1 MKELKES
8 FIADLKQTGKNGIEE
23 LLVFLEEID
32 FYKKPA
38 SIRHHLNRT
47 GGLLEHTENVKREYL
62 KLNEEISA
70 GIPRGNIILQA
81 SLHDIEKCF
90 AYTSEM
96 QHTIT
101 PGQNN
106 FLRSLVRDNMD
117 MYNNYGL
124 DKYVEDKEFII
135 SKEYASDLIKWFKD
149 GRNVAPPDL
158 RNDWNYNEDN
168 LPLNHSMRAIL
179 EASKFIDLE
188 ERDILAITYHMGPY
202 GPFDE
207 RKRSKAEELYPD
219 VRLLHLADSIAT
231 KKEDI
236 EEELNNG

>member
-1 MKELKES
+1 LK
-8 FIADLKQTGKNGIEE
+8 KTGKNGIED
-23 LLVFLEEID
+23 LLSYLKEIE
-32 FYKKPA
+32 FYDKPA
-38 SIRHHLNRT
+38 SIRHHLNVT
-47 GGLLEHTENVKREYL
+47 GGLLEHTENVKKEYL
-62 KLNEEISA
+62 KLNEEINA
-70 GIPRGNIILQA
+70 GIPKENMIIQA
-81 SLHDIEKCF
+81 SIHDLEKCF

-96 QHTIT
+96 QNTIT
-101 PGQNN
+101 EGQNN

-117 MYNNYGL
+117 LYNTYGL
-124 DKYVEDKEFII
+124 DRYVENKEFII

-149 GRNVAPPDL
+149 GRNIAPPDV
-158 RNDWNYNEDN
+158 RSDWNYNENN

-179 EASKFIDLE
+179 EASKFIELD
-188 ERDILAITYHMGPY
+188 ERDVLAITYHMGPY

-236 EEELNNG
+236 EAELSNK

>member
-1 MKELKES
+1 MKEK
-8 FIADLKQTGKNGIEE
+8 FIADLKKTGKKGITD
-23 LLVFLEEID
+23 LVSYLEEID
-32 FYKKPA
+32 FYEKPA
-38 SIRHHLNRT
+38 SIRHHLNVT
-47 GGLLEHTENVKREYL
+47 GGLLEHTENVKEEYL
-62 KLNEEISA
+62 KLNQETKA
-70 GIPRGNIILQA
+70 GIPWENMIIQA
-81 SLHDIEKCF
+81 SIHDLEKCF

-101 PGQNN
+101 DGQNN

-117 MYNNYGL
+117 LYNTYGL

-149 GRNVAPPDL
+149 GRNIAPPDI
-158 RNDWNYNEDN
+158 RSDWNYNDNN

-179 EASKFIDLE
+179 EASKFIELD
-188 ERDILAITYHMGPY
+188 ERDVLAITYHMGPY

-236 EEELNNG
+236 EESLKNS

>member
-1 MKELKES
+1 MKDN
-8 FIADLKQTGKNGIEE
+8 FIKDLKKTGKKGIEN
-23 LLVFLEEID
+23 LISYLEEID
-32 FYKKPA
+32 FYNKPA
-38 SIRHHLNRT
+38 SIRHHLNIT
-47 GGLLEHTENVKREYL
+47 GGLLEHTENVKKEYL
-62 KLNEEISA
+62 KLNEEIGA
-70 GIPRGNIILQA
+70 GIPWENIIIQA
-81 SLHDIEKCF
+81 SMHDLEKCF

-101 PGQNN
+101 DGQNN

-117 MYNNYGL
+117 LYNTYGL
-124 DKYVEDKEFII
+124 DKYVENKEFII

-158 RNDWNYNEDN
+158 INDWNYNENN

-179 EASKFIDLE
+179 ETLNFIELE

-207 RKRSKAEELYPD
+207 RKRAKAEELYPD
-219 VRLLHLADSIAT
+219 VKLLHLADSIAT

-236 EEELNNG
+236 EAELSSE

>member
-1 MKELKES
+1 MKDN
-8 FIADLKQTGKNGIEE
+8 FINDLKKTEKEGIKK
-23 LLVFLEEID
+23 LLDYLEEID

-38 SIRHHLNRT
+38 SIRHHLNVT

-62 KLNEEISA
+62 KLNQEINA
-70 GIPRGNIILQA
+70 GIAWENIIIQA
-81 SLHDIEKCF
+81 SLHDLEKCF

-117 MYNNYGL
+117 LYNTYGL

-149 GRNVAPPDL
+149 GRNIAPPDV
-158 RNDWNYNEDN
+158 RSDWNYNENN
-168 LPLNHSMRAIL
+168 LPLNHSMRSII
-179 EASKFIDLE
+179 ESTKFIELE

-236 EEELNNG
+236 AEDLKSNS

>member
-1 MKELKES
+1 
-8 FIADLKQTGKNGIEE
+8 
-23 LLVFLEEID
+23 
-32 FYKKPA
+32 
-38 SIRHHLNRT
+38 
-47 GGLLEHTENVKREYL
+47 
-62 KLNEEISA
+62 
-70 GIPRGNIILQA
+70 
-81 SLHDIEKCF
+81 
-90 AYTSEM
+90 M

-117 MYNNYGL
+117 LYNTYGL

-149 GRNVAPPDL
+149 GRNIAPPDVKS
-158 RNDWNYNEDN
+158 DWNYNEDN
-168 LPLNHSMRAIL
+168 LPLNHSMWSIL
-179 EASKFIDLE
+179 EASKFIELE
-188 ERDILAITYHMGPY
+188 ERDVLAITYHMGPY

-236 EEELNNG
+236 EEALKNN

>member
-1 MKELKES
+1 MKEK
-8 FIADLKQTGKNGIEE
+8 FIADLKKTGKNGIED
-23 LLVFLEEID
+23 LVSYLEEID
-32 FYKKPA
+32 FYAKPA
-38 SIRHHLNRT
+38 SIRHHLNVT
-47 GGLLEHTENVKREYL
+47 GGLLEHTENVKKEYL
-62 KLNEEISA
+62 KLNQETNA
-70 GIPRGNIILQA
+70 GIPWENIIIQA
-81 SLHDIEKCF
+81 SMHDLEKCF

-101 PGQNN
+101 DGQNN

-117 MYNNYGL
+117 LYNTYGL
-124 DKYVEDKEFII
+124 DKYVENKEFII

-149 GRNVAPPDL
+149 GRNISPPDVKS
-158 RNDWNYNEDN
+158 DWNYNEEN

-179 EASKFIDLE
+179 EASKFIELE
-188 ERDILAITYHMGPY
+188 QRDVLAITYHMGPY

-236 EEELNNG
+236 EEALKND

>member
-1 MKELKES
+1 MKEK
-8 FIADLKQTGKNGIEE
+8 FIADLKKTGKNGIED
-23 LLVFLEEID
+23 LLSYLEEID
-32 FYKKPA
+32 FYEKPA
-38 SIRHHLNRT
+38 SIRHHLNVT
-47 GGLLEHTENVKREYL
+47 GGLLEHTENVKKEYL
-62 KLNEEISA
+62 KLNQETNA
-70 GIPRGNIILQA
+70 GIPWENIIIQA
-81 SLHDIEKCF
+81 SMHDLEKCF

-101 PGQNN
+101 DGQNN

-117 MYNNYGL
+117 LYNTYGL
-124 DKYVEDKEFII
+124 DKYVENKEFII

-149 GRNVAPPDL
+149 GRNIAPPDV
-158 RNDWNYNEDN
+158 RSDWNYNEEN

-179 EASKFIDLE
+179 EASKFIELE
-188 ERDILAITYHMGPY
+188 QRDVLAITYHMGPY

-219 VRLLHLADSIAT
+219 VKLLHLADTIAS

-236 EEELNNG
+236 EEALSLS

>member
-1 MKELKES
+1 MKEK
-8 FIADLKQTGKNGIEE
+8 FIADLKKTGKNGIED
-23 LLVFLEEID
+23 LLSYLKEIE
-32 FYKKPA
+32 FYDKPA
-38 SIRHHLNRT
+38 SIRHHLNVT
-47 GGLLEHTENVKREYL
+47 GGLLEHTENVKKEYL
-62 KLNEEISA
+62 KLNEEINA
-70 GIPRGNIILQA
+70 GIPKENMIIQA
-81 SLHDIEKCF
+81 SIHDLEKCF

-96 QHTIT
+96 QNTIT
-101 PGQNN
+101 EGQNN

-117 MYNNYGL
+117 LYNTYGL
-124 DKYVEDKEFII
+124 DRYVENKEFII

-149 GRNVAPPDL
+149 GRNIAPPDV
-158 RNDWNYNEDN
+158 RSDWNYNENN

-179 EASKFIDLE
+179 EASKFIELD
-188 ERDILAITYHMGPY
+188 ERDVLAITYHMGPY

-236 EEELNNG
+236 EAELSNK

>member
-1 MKELKES
+1 MKDK
-8 FIADLKQTGKNGIEE
+8 FISDLKKTGKKGIGK
-23 LLVFLEEID
+23 LLSYLEEIE

-38 SIRHHLNRT
+38 SIRHHLNVT

-62 KLNEEISA
+62 KLNEEINA
-70 GIPRGNIILQA
+70 GIPWENIIIQA
-81 SLHDIEKCF
+81 SLHDLEKCF

-117 MYNNYGL
+117 LYNTYGL

-149 GRNVAPPDL
+149 GRNIAPPDVKS
-158 RNDWNYNEDN
+158 DWNYNENN
-168 LPLNHSMRAIL
+168 LPLNHSMRSIL
-179 EASKFIDLE
+179 EASKFIELK
-188 ERDILAITYHMGPY
+188 ERDMLAITYHMGPY

-236 EEELNNG
+236 EESLKDN

>member
-1 MKELKES
+1 MKEK
-8 FIADLKQTGKNGIEE
+8 FIADLKKTGKNGVED
-23 LLVFLEEID
+23 LLSYLEEID
-32 FYKKPA
+32 FYEKPA
-38 SIRHHLNRT
+38 SIRHHLNVT
-47 GGLLEHTENVKREYL
+47 GGLLEHTENVKKEYL
-62 KLNEEISA
+62 KLNQETNA
-70 GIPRGNIILQA
+70 GIPWENIIIQA
-81 SLHDIEKCF
+81 SMHDLEKCF

-101 PGQNN
+101 DGQNN

-117 MYNNYGL
+117 LYNTYGL
-124 DKYVEDKEFII
+124 DKYVENKEFII

-149 GRNVAPPDL
+149 GRNIAPPDV
-158 RNDWNYNEDN
+158 RSDWNYNEEN

-179 EASKFIDLE
+179 EASKFIELE
-188 ERDILAITYHMGPY
+188 QRDVLAITYHMGPY

-236 EEELNNG
+236 EEALKND

>member
-1 MKELKES
+1 MKEK
-8 FIADLKQTGKNGIEE
+8 FIADLKKTGKNGIED
-23 LLVFLEEID
+23 LVSYLEEID
-32 FYKKPA
+32 FYAKPA
-38 SIRHHLNRT
+38 SIRHHLNVT
-47 GGLLEHTENVKREYL
+47 GGLLEHTENVKKEYL
-62 KLNEEISA
+62 KLNQETNA
-70 GIPRGNIILQA
+70 GIPWENIIIQA
-81 SLHDIEKCF
+81 SMHDLEKCF

-101 PGQNN
+101 DGQNN

-117 MYNNYGL
+117 LYNTYGL
-124 DKYVEDKEFII
+124 DKYVENKEFII

-149 GRNVAPPDL
+149 GRNIAPPDVKS
-158 RNDWNYNEDN
+158 DWNYNEEN

-179 EASKFIDLE
+179 EASKFIELE
-188 ERDILAITYHMGPY
+188 QRDVLAITYHMGPY

-236 EEELNNG
+236 EEALKND

>member
-1 MKELKES
+1 MKEK
-8 FIADLKQTGKNGIEE
+8 FIADLKKTGKNGIED
-23 LLVFLEEID
+23 LLSYLKEIE
-32 FYKKPA
+32 FYDKPA
-38 SIRHHLNRT
+38 SIRHHLNVT
-47 GGLLEHTENVKREYL
+47 GGLLEHTENVKKEYL
-62 KLNEEISA
+62 KLNEEINA
-70 GIPRGNIILQA
+70 GIPKENMIIQA
-81 SLHDIEKCF
+81 SIHDLEKCF

-96 QHTIT
+96 QNTIT
-101 PGQNN
+101 EGQNN

-117 MYNNYGL
+117 LYNTYGL
-124 DKYVEDKEFII
+124 DRYVENMEFII

-149 GRNVAPPDL
+149 GRNIAPPDV
-158 RNDWNYNEDN
+158 RSDWNYNENN

-179 EASKFIDLE
+179 EASKFIELD
-188 ERDILAITYHMGPY
+188 ERDVLAITYHMGPY

-236 EEELNNG
+236 EAALSNK

>member
-1 MKELKES
+1 MKEK
-8 FIADLKQTGKNGIEE
+8 FIADLKKTGKNGIED
-23 LLVFLEEID
+23 LLSYLKEIE
-32 FYKKPA
+32 FYDKPA
-38 SIRHHLNRT
+38 SIRHHLNVT
-47 GGLLEHTENVKREYL
+47 GGLLEHTENVKKEYL
-62 KLNEEISA
+62 KLNEEINA
-70 GIPRGNIILQA
+70 GIPKENMIIQA
-81 SLHDIEKCF
+81 SIHDLEKCF

-96 QHTIT
+96 QNTIT
-101 PGQNN
+101 EGQNN

-117 MYNNYGL
+117 LYNTYGL
-124 DKYVEDKEFII
+124 DRYVENKEFII

-149 GRNVAPPDL
+149 GRNIAPPDV
-158 RNDWNYNEDN
+158 RSDWNYNENN

-179 EASKFIDLE
+179 EASKFIELD
-188 ERDILAITYHMGPY
+188 ERDVLAITYHMGPY

-236 EEELNNG
+236 EAALSNK

>member
-1 MKELKES
+1 MKEK
-8 FIADLKQTGKNGIEE
+8 FISDLKNTKKKGIEE
-23 LLVFLEEID
+23 LLSYLEEID
-32 FYKKPA
+32 FYNKPA
-38 SIRHHLNRT
+38 SIRHHLNCT

-62 KLNEEISA
+62 KLNQEIDA
-70 GIPRGNIILQA
+70 GIPQANIIIQA
-81 SLHDIEKCF
+81 SIHDLEKCF
-90 AYTSEM
+90 AYTTEM

-117 MYNNYGL
+117 LYNTYGL
-124 DKYVEDKEFII
+124 DKYVENKEFII

-149 GRNVAPPDL
+149 GRNIAPPDVKS
-158 RNDWNYNEDN
+158 DWNYNDNN
-168 LPLNHSMRAIL
+168 LPLNHSMRAVL
-179 EASKFIDLE
+179 EASKFIELE
-188 ERDILAITYHMGPY
+188 ERDVLAITYHMGPY

-236 EEELNNG
+236 TEALDND

>member
-1 MKELKES
+1 MKEK
-8 FIADLKQTGKNGIEE
+8 FIADLKKTGKNGIEE
-23 LLVFLEEID
+23 LVLYLEEID
-32 FYKKPA
+32 FYDKPA
-38 SIRHHLNRT
+38 SIRHHLNVT
-47 GGLLEHTENVKREYL
+47 GGLLEHTENVKKEYL
-62 KLNEEISA
+62 KLNQEIKA
-70 GIPRGNIILQA
+70 GIPWENIIIQA
-81 SLHDIEKCF
+81 SIHDLEKCF

-101 PGQNN
+101 EGQNN

-117 MYNNYGL
+117 LYNTYGL
-124 DKYVEDKEFII
+124 DKYVENKEFII

-149 GRNVAPPDL
+149 GRNIAPPDV
-158 RNDWNYNEDN
+158 RSDWNYNENN

-179 EASKFIDLE
+179 EASNFIELE
-188 ERDILAITYHMGPY
+188 QRDVLAITYHMGPY

-236 EEELNNG
+236 EEALKND

>member
-1 MKELKES
+1 MKDK
-8 FIADLKQTGKNGIEE
+8 FIQDLKKTNKKGIEA
-23 LLVFLEEID
+23 LLDYLEEID

-38 SIRHHLNRT
+38 SIRHHLNVT
-47 GGLLEHTENVKREYL
+47 GGLIEHTENVKREYL
-62 KLNEEISA
+62 KLNQETGA
-70 GIPRGNIILQA
+70 GIPWENIIIQA
-81 SLHDIEKCF
+81 SLHDLEKCF

-101 PGQNN
+101 QGQNN

-117 MYNNYGL
+117 LYNTYGL

-149 GRNVAPPDL
+149 GRNVAPPDI
-158 RNDWNYNEDN
+158 RSDWNYNEEN
-168 LPLNHSMRAIL
+168 LPLNHSMRSVI
-179 EASKFIDLE
+179 EALKFIELE

-207 RKRSKAEELYPD
+207 RKRSKAEELYSD

-236 EEELNNG
+236 AEDLKNK

>member
-1 MKELKES
+1 MKEK
-8 FIADLKQTGKNGIEE
+8 FIADLKKTGKNGIED
-23 LLVFLEEID
+23 LLSYLEEID
-32 FYKKPA
+32 FYEKPA
-38 SIRHHLNRT
+38 SIRHHLNVT
-47 GGLLEHTENVKREYL
+47 GGLLEHTENVKKEYL
-62 KLNEEISA
+62 KLNQETNA
-70 GIPRGNIILQA
+70 GIPWENIIIQA
-81 SLHDIEKCF
+81 SMHDLEKCF

-101 PGQNN
+101 DGQNN

-117 MYNNYGL
+117 LYNTYGL
-124 DKYVEDKEFII
+124 DKYVENKEFII

-149 GRNVAPPDL
+149 GRNIAPPDV
-158 RNDWNYNEDN
+158 RSDWNYNEEN

-179 EASKFIDLE
+179 EASKFIELE
-188 ERDILAITYHMGPY
+188 QRDVLAITYHMGPY

-236 EEELNNG
+236 EEALKND

>member
-1 MKELKES
+1 MKEK
-8 FIADLKQTGKNGIEE
+8 FIADLKKTGKNGIED
-23 LLVFLEEID
+23 LLSYLEEID
-32 FYKKPA
+32 FYEKPA
-38 SIRHHLNRT
+38 SIRHHLNVT
-47 GGLLEHTENVKREYL
+47 GGLLEHTENVKKEYL
-62 KLNEEISA
+62 KLNQETNA
-70 GIPRGNIILQA
+70 GIPWENIIIQA
-81 SLHDIEKCF
+81 SLHDLEKCF

-101 PGQNN
+101 DGQNN

-117 MYNNYGL
+117 LYNTYGL
-124 DKYVEDKEFII
+124 DKYVENKEFII

-149 GRNVAPPDL
+149 GRNIAPPDV
-158 RNDWNYNEDN
+158 RSDWNYNEEN

-179 EASKFIDLE
+179 EASKFIELE
-188 ERDILAITYHMGPY
+188 QRDVLAITYHMGPY

-236 EEELNNG
+236 TEELKNG

>member
-1 MKELKES
+1 MKEK
-8 FIADLKQTGKNGIEE
+8 FIADLKKTGKNGIED
-23 LLVFLEEID
+23 LLSYLEEID
-32 FYKKPA
+32 FYEKPA
-38 SIRHHLNRT
+38 SIRHHLNVT
-47 GGLLEHTENVKREYL
+47 GGLLEHTENVKKEYL
-62 KLNEEISA
+62 KLNQETNA
-70 GIPRGNIILQA
+70 GIPWENIIIQA
-81 SLHDIEKCF
+81 SMHDLEKCF

-101 PGQNN
+101 DGQNN

-117 MYNNYGL
+117 LYNTYGL
-124 DKYVEDKEFII
+124 DKYVENKEFII

-149 GRNVAPPDL
+149 GRNIAPPDV
-158 RNDWNYNEDN
+158 RSDWSYNEDN

-179 EASKFIDLE
+179 EASKFIELE
-188 ERDILAITYHMGPY
+188 QRDVLAITYHMGPY

-236 EEELNNG
+236 EEALKND

>member
-1 MKELKES
+1 MKEK
-8 FIADLKQTGKNGIEE
+8 FIADLKKTGKNGIED
-23 LLVFLEEID
+23 LLSYLEEID
-32 FYKKPA
+32 FYEKPA
-38 SIRHHLNRT
+38 SIRHHLNVT
-47 GGLLEHTENVKREYL
+47 GGLLEHTENVKKEYL
-62 KLNEEISA
+62 KLNQETNA
-70 GIPRGNIILQA
+70 GIPWENIIIQA
-81 SLHDIEKCF
+81 SMHDLEKCF

-101 PGQNN
+101 DGQNN

-117 MYNNYGL
+117 LYNTYGL
-124 DKYVEDKEFII
+124 DKYVENKEFII

-149 GRNVAPPDL
+149 GRNIAPPDVKS
-158 RNDWNYNEDN
+158 DWNYNEEN

-179 EASKFIDLE
+179 EASKFIELE
-188 ERDILAITYHMGPY
+188 QRDVLAITYHMGPY

-236 EEELNNG
+236 EEALKND

>member
-1 MKELKES
+1 MKEK
-8 FIADLKQTGKNGIEE
+8 FIADLKKTGKNGVED
-23 LLVFLEEID
+23 LLSYLEEID
-32 FYKKPA
+32 FYEKPA
-38 SIRHHLNRT
+38 SIRHHLNVT
-47 GGLLEHTENVKREYL
+47 GGLLEHTENVKKEYL
-62 KLNEEISA
+62 KLNQETNA
-70 GIPRGNIILQA
+70 GIPWENIIIQA
-81 SLHDIEKCF
+81 SMHDLEKCF

-101 PGQNN
+101 DGQNN

-117 MYNNYGL
+117 LYNTYGL
-124 DKYVEDKEFII
+124 DKYVENKEFII

-149 GRNVAPPDL
+149 GRNIAPPDVKS
-158 RNDWNYNEDN
+158 DWNYNEEN

-179 EASKFIDLE
+179 EASKFIELE
-188 ERDILAITYHMGPY
+188 QRDVLAITYHMGPY

-236 EEELNNG
+236 EEALKND